1 MRDVLTPEERAALS
15 EALRFGFTH
24 LRAIRIKKRVI
35 ALNILVCAYLANV
48 IFSPQRIVESIDL
61 QSTAITETDFL
72 SFLYFRGI
80 FGIFFVVLY
89 NLSYWKD
96 YYFFPVSL
104 GMLIIAAALFGFD
117 FHSFISYAKSE
128 AFARVTIIT
137 LCRLVVLYL
146 LFSNAMDASKEQ

>member
-15 EALRFGFTH
+15 EVLQQGFTY

-35 ALNILVCAYLANV
+35 ALNILVCTYLANV
-48 IFSPQRIVESIDL
+48 IFSPQRIVDSVDL
-61 QSTAITETDFL
+61 HSAAITEADLL
-72 SFLYFRGI
+72 SFLYFRGM
-80 FGIFFVVLY
+80 FGIVLVVLY

-104 GMLIIAAALFGFD
+104 GMLIIAAALFGYD
-117 FHSFISYAKSE
+117 FHSFISFAKSE

-146 LFSNAMDASKEQ
+146 IFSIVMDASKEQ